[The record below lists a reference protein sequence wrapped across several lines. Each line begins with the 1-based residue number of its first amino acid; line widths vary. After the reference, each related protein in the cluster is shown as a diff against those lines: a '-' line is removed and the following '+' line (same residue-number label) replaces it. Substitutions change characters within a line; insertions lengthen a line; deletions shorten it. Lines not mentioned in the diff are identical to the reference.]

1 MFAGVA
7 VNAAMVP
14 VHAWLSDAYPEA
26 SVTGMEDRGEWKNS
40 DEDTW
45 EDEII
50 AAQREVVAR
59 LKKENN

>member
-1 MFAGVA
+1 MRDVPEFRPRVTFEEAIQAG
-7 VNAAMVP
+7 
-14 VHAWLSDAYPEA
+14 
-26 SVTGMEDRGEWKNS
+26 VTGMEDRGEWKNS